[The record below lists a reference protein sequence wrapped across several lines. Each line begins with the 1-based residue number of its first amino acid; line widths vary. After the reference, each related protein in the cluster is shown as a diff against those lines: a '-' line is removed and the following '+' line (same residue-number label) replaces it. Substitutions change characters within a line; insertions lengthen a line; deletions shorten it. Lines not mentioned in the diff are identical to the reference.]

1 MSDGRF
7 ILVAA
12 EVTRLISIS
21 DFRFPISDFQS
32 EPPHVGCYV
41 RKEGVEK

>member
-1 MSDGRF
+1 MSGDHHL
-7 ILVAA
+7 LVAA

-21 DFRFPISDFQS
+21 DFQL

-41 RKEGVEK
+41 AKEGVEK